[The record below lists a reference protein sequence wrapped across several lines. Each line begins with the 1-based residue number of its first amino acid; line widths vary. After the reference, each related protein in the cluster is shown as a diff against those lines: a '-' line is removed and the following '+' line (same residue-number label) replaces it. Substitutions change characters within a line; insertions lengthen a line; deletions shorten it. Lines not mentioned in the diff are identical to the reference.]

1 MNNNEEKIKI
11 KKICDLLRNAP
22 TDDGTFY
29 STIYDLYVFIGI
41 TKGVDDINNGRGI
54 PLEEFRKEM
63 EALYEST
70 SRRSG

>member
-11 KKICDLLRNAP
+11 EKICDLLRNAP

-29 STIYDLYVFIGI
+29 SAIYDLYVFIGI

-54 PLEEFRKEM
+54 PLEEFNKER
-63 EALYEST
+63 EALYESY
-70 SRRSG
+70 SRRFG